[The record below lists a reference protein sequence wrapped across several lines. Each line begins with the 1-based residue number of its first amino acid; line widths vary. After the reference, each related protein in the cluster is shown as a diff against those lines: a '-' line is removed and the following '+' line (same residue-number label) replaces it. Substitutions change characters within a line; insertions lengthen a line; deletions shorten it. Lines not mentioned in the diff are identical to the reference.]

1 MLKSLWN
8 GVNGVKTQNLGV
20 DITANNISNVN
31 TIGFKRTSSEFAD
44 IFYQRVVSRSANPAE
59 IGSGSL
65 LSASKVVYEQG
76 SFTDGEGEFD
86 VGLMGKGF
94 FGVRGFSQTY
104 YTRNG
109 EFTRDGNNYLV
120 DASGNFVLGTVNPNL
135 VPTQFSDRVAQAM
148 GRLNGTNDLVTS
160 GFTVNNPNQ
169 DFTIA
174 PSTMQTK
181 LFVPSKNMY
190 YFPEVTT
197 QATFKGTI
205 SAVLNTATQRIGLNL
220 TQVDNTTNIATFK
233 PTNVKVTFGGTM
245 QAGQGRQQPAPEK
258 GDEVEITLTDG
269 KTPEKTQTYKATLDD
284 NLNFKGEI
292 TLPEDFDST
301 KVTVKS
307 AKVKKT
313 GQTDITIDTNQ
324 LPTITKTATTGTL
337 SGNLAGATQTGTKG
351 DDGKPLAAQIQNGD
365 KVIITLKDKNGK
377 TLTTDAITIN
387 NDNKTFSLENLNA
400 TDGFDMASA
409 SIATITQVGERSTY
423 EDKAFGVRVYNL
435 DGSVSS
441 LKYNLHFTERGKGKD
456 KDGKDKDT
464 DYIYEVVA
472 GVYDDNGALIGT
484 ESRGRIVFDEFGSLK
499 ENTLTSVPNPQ
510 GGTININFGTPT
522 NSPSTDRTGAGWDG
536 VYILPKSTSDA
547 ITSSGNGVAEGF
559 FNRYQIEQDG
569 SIIAQFTNGKTVTV
583 GKLALYTFIN
593 EQGLAVVGGN
603 NFMATSNSG
612 AASFLYDNEGKLVRP
627 ALFVGQKLEMSNTDL
642 STELTNLIVMQRGFE
657 ASSKS
662 ITTSDSMLQTAI
674 GLKK

>member
-86 VGLMGKGF
+86 VALMGKGF

-160 GFTVNNPNQ
+160 GYTVNNPNQ

-197 QATFKGTI
+197 QATFKGAI
-205 SAVLNTATQRIGLNL
+205 SAVLNTATQKIGLN
-220 TQVDNTTNIATFK
+220 TEKTDKTSVATFK

-245 QAGQGRQQPAPEK
+245 QAGQGGQPAPPAK
-258 GDEVEITLTDG
+258 GDKVEVVLNDGTTD
-269 KTPEKTQTYKATLDD
+269 KTYQIKLDE
-284 NLNFKGEI
+284 NLNFTGEI
-292 TLPEDFDST
+292 TLPNVNDFDST
-301 KVTVKS
+301 NVKVKS
-307 AKVKKT
+307 AKIKK
-313 GQTDITIDTNQ
+313 
-324 LPTITKTATTGTL
+324 
-337 SGNLAGATQTGTKG
+337 
-351 DDGKPLAAQIQNGD
+351 QN
-365 KVIITLKDKNGK
+365 KDK
-377 TLTTDAITIN
+377 
-387 NDNKTFSLENLNA
+387 
-400 TDGFDMASA
+400 
-409 SIATITQVGERSTY
+409 
-423 EDKAFGVRVYNL
+423 
-435 DGSVSS
+435 
-441 LKYNLHFTERGKGKD
+441 
-456 KDGKDKDT
+456 
-464 DYIYEVVA
+464 
-472 GVYDDNGALIGT
+472 LI
-484 ESRGRIVFDEFGSLK
+484 
-499 ENTLTSVPNPQ
+499 
-510 GGTININFGTPT
+510 
-522 NSPSTDRTGAGWDG
+522 
-536 VYILPKSTSDA
+536 
-547 ITSSGNGVAEGF
+547 
-559 FNRYQIEQDG
+559 
-569 SIIAQFTNGKTVTV
+569 
-583 GKLALYTFIN
+583 
-593 EQGLAVVGGN
+593 
-603 NFMATSNSG
+603 
-612 AASFLYDNEGKLVRP
+612 
-627 ALFVGQKLEMSNTDL
+627 
-642 STELTNLIVMQRGFE
+642 
-657 ASSKS
+657 
-662 ITTSDSMLQTAI
+662 
-674 GLKK
+674 

>member
-205 SAVLNTATQRIGLNL
+205 SAVLNTATQKTGLNL
-220 TQVDNTTNIATFK
+220 TQADNTTNIATFK
-233 PTNVKVTFGGTM
+233 PTSVKVSFGGTM
-245 QAGQGRQQPAPEK
+245 QAGGQGQPTK
-258 GDEVEITLTDG
+258 GDKVEVVLNDGTTD
-269 KTPEKTQTYKATLDD
+269 KTYQIELDE
-284 NLNFKGEI
+284 NLNFTGNI
-292 TLPEDFDST
+292 TLPDDFDST
-301 KVTVKS
+301 NVKVKS
-307 AKVKKT
+307 AKLKPANGGAVTEIK
-313 GQTDITIDTNQ
+313 DN
-324 LPTITKTATTGTL
+324 LPTLTKTATTGTL
-337 SGNLAGATQTGTKG
+337 NGDLAGATQTDTKG

-365 KVIITLKDKNGK
+365 RVVITLRDKNGK
-377 TLTTDAITIN
+377 TLITNELTID
-387 NDNKTFSLENLNA
+387 NDKKFSLTNLNA

-409 SIATITQVGERSTY
+409 SVTSITQVGERSTY

-441 LKYNLHFTERGKGKD
+441 LKYNLHLTNTNRTEKD
-456 KDGKDKDT
+456 DF
-464 DYIYEVVA
+464 IYEVVA
-472 GVYDDNGALIGT
+472 GVYDDNGALIGS
-484 ESRGRIVFDEFGSLK
+484 ESRGQIIFDKFGSLK
-499 ENTLTSVPNPQ
+499 QNTLTSVPNPQ
-510 GGTININFGTPT
+510 GGVININFGTPT

-536 VYILPKSTSDA
+536 VYILPDSKSDA
-547 ITSSGNGVAEGF
+547 ITASGNGVAEGF

-569 SIIAQFTNGKTVTV
+569 SIVVQFTNGKTVTV

>member
-76 SFTDGEGEFD
+76 SFTDGEGDFD
-86 VGLMGKGF
+86 VALMGKGF
-94 FGVRGFSQTY
+94 FGVRGFGQTY

-205 SAVLNTATQRIGLNL
+205 SAVLNTATQKIGLN
-220 TQVDNTTNIATFK
+220 TEKTDNTSVATFK
-233 PTNVKVTFGGTM
+233 PTNVKVSFGGTM
-245 QAGQGRQQPAPEK
+245 QANQGGQPAPAAN
-258 GDEVEITLTDG
+258 DTVEITLTDG
-269 KTPEKTQTYKATLDD
+269 NTDKIYKATLDA
-284 NLNFKGEI
+284 NLNFTGEI
-292 TLPEDFDST
+292 TLPNDFDST
-301 KVTVKS
+301 KVSVKS
-307 AKVKKT
+307 AKIKKT
-313 GQTDITIDTNQ
+313 GQADIEIPANQ
-324 LPTITKTATTGTL
+324 LPTLSKTATTGTL
-337 SGNLAGATQTGTKG
+337 SGDLAGATQSNTKG

-365 KVIITLKDKNGK
+365 RVVITLKDKNGK
-377 TLTTDAITIN
+377 TLTTDELTIN
-387 NDNKTFSLENLNA
+387 DKKEFSLTNLNA

-409 SIATITQVGERSTY
+409 SVATITQVGERSTY

-441 LKYNLHFTERGKGKD
+441 LKYNLHLTNTNRTSTD
-456 KDGKDKDT
+456 

-472 GVYDDNGALIGT
+472 GVYDDNGALIGS
-484 ESRGRIVFDEFGSLK
+484 ESRGQITFNQHGALIS
-499 ENTLTSVPNPQ
+499 NTLTSVPNPQ
-510 GGTININFGTPT
+510 GGVININFGTPT
-522 NSPSTDRTGAGWDG
+522 NSPSTNRTGAGWDG
-536 VYILPKSTSDA
+536 VYILPGSTSDA
-547 ITSSGNGVAEGF
+547 ITASGNGVAEGF

-569 SIIAQFTNGKTVTV
+569 SIVVQFTNGKTVTV

-603 NFMATSNSG
+603 NFMETSNSG

>member
-76 SFTDGEGEFD
+76 SFTDGGGEFD
-86 VGLMGKGF
+86 VALMGKGF

-160 GFTVNNPNQ
+160 GYTVNNPNQ

-205 SAVLNTATQRIGLNL
+205 SAVLNTTTQKTGLNL
-220 TQVDNTTNIATFK
+220 TQADGTTNIATFK
-233 PTNVKVTFGGTM
+233 PTNVKVSFGGTM
-245 QAGQGRQQPAPEK
+245 PAKQGAAAN
-258 GDEVEITLTDG
+258 DEVEIVLTDG
-269 KTPEKTQTYKATLDD
+269 KDPENTQTYKATLDK
-284 NLNFKGEI
+284 NLNFTGEI
-292 TLPEDFDST
+292 TLPDTFDST
-301 KVTVKS
+301 NVKVKS
-307 AKVKKT
+307 AKLKPANGGTEIEIK
-313 GQTDITIDTNQ
+313 DN
-324 LPTITKTATTGTL
+324 LPTLSKTATTGTL
-337 SGNLAGATQTGTKG
+337 SGSLAGATQTDTKG

-365 KVIITLKDKNGK
+365 RVVITLKDKNGK
-377 TLTTDAITIN
+377 TLTTDAITIDN
-387 NDNKTFSLENLNA
+387 ANKTFSLTNLSA

-409 SIATITQVGERSTY
+409 SVATITQVGERSTY

-441 LKYNLHFTERGKGKD
+441 LKYNLHLTNTDRTEKD
-456 KDGKDKDT
+456 DF
-464 DYIYEVVA
+464 IYEVVA
-472 GVYDDNGALIGT
+472 GVYDDNGALIGS
-484 ESRGRIVFDEFGSLK
+484 ESRGQIVFDKFGSLK

-510 GGTININFGTPT
+510 GGVININFGTPT
-522 NSPSTDRTGAGWDG
+522 NNPSTDRTGAGWDG
-536 VYILPKSTSDA
+536 VYILPESKSDA
-547 ITSSGNGVAEGF
+547 ITASGNGVAEGF

>member
-76 SFTDGEGEFD
+76 SFTDGGGEFD
-86 VGLMGKGF
+86 VALMGKGF

-160 GFTVNNPNQ
+160 GYTVNNPNQ

-205 SAVLNTATQRIGLNL
+205 SAVLNTTTQKIGLNL
-220 TQVDNTTNIATFK
+220 TQADGTTSIATFK

-245 QAGQGRQQPAPEK
+245 QAGQGGQPAPAK
-258 GDEVEITLTDG
+258 GDKVEVVLNDGTTD
-269 KTPEKTQTYKATLDD
+269 KTYQIELDD

-292 TLPEDFDST
+292 TLPNDFDST

-307 AKVKKT
+307 AKVKKA
-313 GQTDITIDTNQ
+313 GGAEIEIKDN
-324 LPTITKTATTGTL
+324 LPTLTKTATTGTL
-337 SGNLAGATQTGTKG
+337 NGDLAGATQTGTKG

-365 KVIITLKDKNGK
+365 KVVITLKDKNGK
-377 TLTTDAITIN
+377 TLTTNEITID
-387 NDNKTFSLENLNA
+387 NDKKTFSLANLNA

-409 SIATITQVGERSTY
+409 SVVSITQVGERSTY

-441 LKYNLHFTERGKGKD
+441 LKYNLHLTNTNRTEKD
-456 KDGKDKDT
+456 DF
-464 DYIYEVVA
+464 IYEVVA
-472 GVYDDNGALIGT
+472 GVYDDNGALIGS
-484 ESRGRIVFDEFGSLK
+484 ESRGRIVFDKFGSLK

-510 GGTININFGTPT
+510 GGVININFGTPT

-536 VYILPKSTSDA
+536 VYILPGSTSDA

-569 SIIAQFTNGKTVTV
+569 SIVVQFTNGKTVTV

>member
-205 SAVLNTATQRIGLNL
+205 SAVLNTATQRTSLSTKNG
-220 TQVDNTTNIATFK
+220 DNEDIATFK
-233 PTNVKVTFGGTM
+233 PTNVQVTFGGTM
-245 QAGQGRQQPAPEK
+245 QAGQQGGQPAPAAN
-258 GDEVEITLTDG
+258 DTVEITLTDG
-269 KTPEKTQTYKATLDD
+269 KDPENTQTYKATLDG

-292 TLPEDFDST
+292 TLPDTFDST
-301 KVTVKS
+301 NVTVKS
-307 AKVKKT
+307 AKLKKAN
-313 GQTDITIDTNQ
+313 GGAEIEIKDN
-324 LPTITKTATTGTL
+324 LPTITKTAITGTL
-337 SGNLAGATQTGTKG
+337 NGNLAGATQTGTKG

-365 KVIITLKDKNGK
+365 RVVITLKDKKGN
-377 TLTTDAITIN
+377 TLTTNEITID
-387 NDNKTFSLENLNA
+387 NDKKFSLTNLNA

-409 SIATITQVGERSTY
+409 SVESITQVGERSTY

-441 LKYNLHFTERGKGKD
+441 LKYNLHFTERGKD
-456 KDGKDKDT
+456 KDGKDT

-472 GVYDDNGALIGT
+472 GVYDDNGALIGS
-484 ESRGRIVFDEFGSLK
+484 ESRGRIVFDKFGSLK

-510 GGTININFGTPT
+510 GGVININFGTPT

-536 VYILPKSTSDA
+536 VYILPESKSDA

>member
-76 SFTDGEGEFD
+76 SFTDGGGEFD
-86 VGLMGKGF
+86 VALMGKGF

-148 GRLNGTNDLVTS
+148 GRLNGTNNLVTS
-160 GFTVNNPNQ
+160 GYTVNNPNQ

-205 SAVLNTATQRIGLNL
+205 SAVLNTATQKTGLNL
-220 TQVDNTTNIATFK
+220 TQADGTTSIATFK
-233 PTNVKVTFGGTM
+233 PTGVKVTFGGTM
-245 QAGQGRQQPAPEK
+245 QAGGQGQQPAAN
-258 GDEVEITLTDG
+258 DTVEITLTDG
-269 KTPEKTQTYKATLDD
+269 KTPPTEQTYKATLDD

-292 TLPEDFDST
+292 TLPNDFDST
-301 KVTVKS
+301 KVKVKS
-307 AKVKKT
+307 AKIKKT
-313 GQTDITIDTNQ
+313 GQTDIEIKNDEF
-324 LPTITKTATTGTL
+324 PTLTKTATTGTL
-337 SGNLAGATQTGTKG
+337 SGDLAGATQTDTKG

-365 KVIITLKDKNGK
+365 RVVITLKDKNNK
-377 TLTTDAITIN
+377 ILTTNELAIN
-387 NDNKTFSLENLNA
+387 ADKTFSLTNLSA

-409 SIATITQVGERSTY
+409 SVASITQVGERSTY

-441 LKYNLHFTERGKGKD
+441 LKYNLHLTN
-456 KDGKDKDT
+456 T
-464 DYIYEVVA
+464 DRTSADDFIYEVVA
-472 GVYDDNGALIGT
+472 GVYDDNGALIGS
-484 ESRGRIVFDEFGSLK
+484 ESRGQITFDKFGSLK

-536 VYILPKSTSDA
+536 VYILPDSKSDA

-569 SIIAQFTNGKTVTV
+569 SIIVQFTNGKTVTV

>member
-148 GRLNGTNDLVTS
+148 GRLNGTNNLVTS

-205 SAVLNTATQRIGLNL
+205 SAVLNTATQKTGLNL
-220 TQVDNTTNIATFK
+220 TQADGITSIATFK
-233 PTNVKVTFGGTM
+233 PN
-245 QAGQGRQQPAPEK
+245 
-258 GDEVEITLTDG
+258 
-269 KTPEKTQTYKATLDD
+269 
-284 NLNFKGEI
+284 
-292 TLPEDFDST
+292 
-301 KVTVKS
+301 
-307 AKVKKT
+307 
-313 GQTDITIDTNQ
+313 
-324 LPTITKTATTGTL
+324 
-337 SGNLAGATQTGTKG
+337 
-351 DDGKPLAAQIQNGD
+351 
-365 KVIITLKDKNGK
+365 
-377 TLTTDAITIN
+377 
-387 NDNKTFSLENLNA
+387 
-400 TDGFDMASA
+400 
-409 SIATITQVGERSTY
+409 

-441 LKYNLHFTERGKGKD
+441 LKYNLHLTN
-456 KDGKDKDT
+456 T
-464 DYIYEVVA
+464 DRTSTDNFIYEVVA
-472 GVYDDNGALIGT
+472 GVYDDNGALIGS
-484 ESRGRIVFDEFGSLK
+484 ESRGQIVFDKFGSLK

-510 GGTININFGTPT
+510 GGVININFGTPT
-522 NSPSTDRTGAGWDG
+522 NNPSTDRTGAGWDG
-536 VYILPKSTSDA
+536 VYILPGSKSDA
-547 ITSSGNGVAEGF
+547 ITASGNGVAEGF

>member
-76 SFTDGEGEFD
+76 SFTDGEGDFD
-86 VGLMGKGF
+86 VALMGKGF

-148 GRLNGTNDLVTS
+148 GRLNGTNNLVTS

-205 SAVLNTATQRIGLNL
+205 SAVLNTATQKIGLNL
-220 TQVDNTTNIATFK
+220 TQTDGTTNIATFK

-245 QAGQGRQQPAPEK
+245 QAGQGQQPAPEK
-258 GDEVEITLTDG
+258 GDKVEVVLNDGTTDKIYQIELG
-269 KTPEKTQTYKATLDD
+269 ES
-284 NLNFKGEI
+284 LNFKGEI
-292 TLPEDFDST
+292 TLPNDFDST
-301 KVTVKS
+301 KVEVKS

-313 GQTDITIDTNQ
+313 DGTETEIKDN
-324 LPTITKTATTGTL
+324 LPTISKTATTGTL
-337 SGNLAGATQTGTKG
+337 SGNLTGATQTDAKG

-365 KVIITLKDKNGK
+365 RVVITLKDKNDK
-377 TLTTDAITIN
+377 ILTTDAITIDN
-387 NDNKTFSLENLNA
+387 ANKTFSPTNLTA
-400 TDGFDMASA
+400 TGDFDMASA
-409 SIATITQVGERSTY
+409 SVASITQVGERSTY

-441 LKYNLHFTERGKGKD
+441 LKYNLHLTN
-456 KDGKDKDT
+456 T
-464 DYIYEVVA
+464 DRTSTDNFIYKVVA
-472 GVYDDNGALIGT
+472 GVYDDNGALIGE
-484 ESRGRIVFDEFGSLK
+484 ESHGQITFNQHGALIS
-499 ENTLTSVPNPQ
+499 NTLTSVPNPQ
-510 GGTININFGTPT
+510 GGVININFGTPT

-536 VYILPKSTSDA
+536 VYILPDSKSDA
-547 ITSSGNGVAEGF
+547 ITASGNGVAEGF

-569 SIIAQFTNGKTVTV
+569 SIIVQFTNGKTVTV

>member
-76 SFTDGEGEFD
+76 SFTDGGGEFD
-86 VGLMGKGF
+86 VALMGKGF

-197 QATFKGTI
+197 QATFKGTM
-205 SAVLNTATQRIGLNL
+205 SAVLNTSTQKIGLN
-220 TQVDNTTNIATFK
+220 TEKTDKTSVATFK

-245 QAGQGRQQPAPEK
+245 QAGQGGTQ
-258 GDEVEITLTDG
+258 GDTVEVVLNDGTTD
-269 KTPEKTQTYKATLDD
+269 KTYQIKLDE
-284 NLNFKGEI
+284 NLNFTGNI
-292 TLPEDFDST
+292 TLPNDFDST
-301 KVTVKS
+301 NVKVTS
-307 AKVKKT
+307 AKVKKGQ
-313 GQTDITIDTNQ
+313 GQTDIEIPENQ
-324 LPTITKTATTGTL
+324 LPTLTKTATTGTL
-337 SGNLAGATQTGTKG
+337 SGNLAGATQTDTKG

-365 KVIITLKDKNGK
+365 RVIITLKDKNGK
-377 TLTTDAITIN
+377 TLTTNELTID
-387 NDNKTFSLENLNA
+387 NDKKFSLTNLNA

-409 SIATITQVGERSTY
+409 SVATITQVGERSTY

-510 GGTININFGTPT
+510 GGVININFGTPT

>member
-205 SAVLNTATQRIGLNL
+205 SAVLNTTTQKIELN
-220 TQVDNTTNIATFK
+220 TEKTDKTSVATFK

-245 QAGQGRQQPAPEK
+245 PAGGQGGQQPAK
-258 GDEVEITLTDG
+258 GDTVEVVLTDG
-269 KTPEKTQTYKATLDD
+269 KTEQTYQIELGES
-284 NLNFKGEI
+284 LNFKGEI
-292 TLPEDFDST
+292 TLPNDFDST
-301 KVTVKS
+301 NVKVTS
-307 AKVKKT
+307 AKLKKADGT
-313 GQTDITIDTNQ
+313 ETEIKDN

-337 SGNLAGATQTGTKG
+337 SGSLAGATQTDTQG
-351 DDGKPLAAQIQNGD
+351 DGGKPLAAQIQNGD
-365 KVIITLKDKNGK
+365 RVVITLRDKNGK
-377 TLTTDAITIN
+377 TLTTDEITIK
-387 NDNKTFSLENLNA
+387 NDDKTFSLTNLNA

-409 SIATITQVGERSTY
+409 SVATITQVGERSTY

-441 LKYNLHFTERGKGKD
+441 LKYNLHLTNTNRTSTD
-456 KDGKDKDT
+456 

-472 GVYDDNGALIGT
+472 GVYDDDGALIGS
-484 ESRGRIVFDEFGSLK
+484 ESHGQITFNQHGALIS
-499 ENTLTSVPNPQ
+499 NTLTSVPNPQ

-522 NSPSTDRTGAGWDG
+522 NGNQPSTDRTGAGWDG
-536 VYILPKSTSDA
+536 VYILPDSTSDA

-569 SIIAQFTNGKTVTV
+569 SIVVQFTNGKTVTV

-612 AASFLYDNEGKLVRP
+612 EASFLYDNEGKLVRP

>member
-76 SFTDGEGEFD
+76 SFTDGAGEFD

-205 SAVLNTATQRIGLNL
+205 SAVLNTTTQKTGLNL
-220 TQVDNTTNIATFK
+220 TQADGTTNIATFK
-233 PTNVKVTFGGTM
+233 PTNVKVSFGGTM
-245 QAGQGRQQPAPEK
+245 PANQDAAAAN
-258 GDEVEITLTDG
+258 DEVEIVLTDG
-269 KTPEKTQTYKATLDD
+269 KDPENTQTYKATLDK
-284 NLNFKGEI
+284 NLNFTGEI
-292 TLPEDFDST
+292 TLPDTFDST
-301 KVTVKS
+301 NVKVKS
-307 AKVKKT
+307 AKIKKGQ
-313 GQTDITIDTNQ
+313 GQTDIEIKNDEF
-324 LPTITKTATTGTL
+324 PTLTKTATTGTL
-337 SGNLAGATQTGTKG
+337 SGSLVGATQTDTKG
-351 DDGKPLAAQIQNGD
+351 DDDKPLAAQIQNGD
-365 KVIITLKDKNGK
+365 RVVITLKDKNGK
-377 TLTTDAITIN
+377 TLTTNELTIN
-387 NDNKTFSLENLNA
+387 DDKTFPLTNLNA
-400 TDGFDMASA
+400 TDGFDMTSA
-409 SIATITQVGERSTY
+409 SVVSITQVGERSTY

-441 LKYNLHFTERGKGKD
+441 LKYNLHLTNTNRTEKD
-456 KDGKDKDT
+456 DF
-464 DYIYEVVA
+464 IYEVVA
-472 GVYDDNGALIGT
+472 GVYDDNGALIGS
-484 ESRGRIVFDEFGSLK
+484 ESRGRIVFDKFGSLK

-510 GGTININFGTPT
+510 GGVININFGTPT
-522 NSPSTDRTGAGWDG
+522 NNPSTDRTGAGWDG

-569 SIIAQFTNGKTVTV
+569 SIIVQFTNGKTVTV

>member
-76 SFTDGEGEFD
+76 SFTDGGGEFD
-86 VGLMGKGF
+86 VALMGKGF

-205 SAVLNTATQRIGLNL
+205 SAVLNTSTQKIGLN
-220 TQVDNTTNIATFK
+220 TEKTDKTSVATFK
-233 PTNVKVTFGGTM
+233 PTNVKVTFGGT
-245 QAGQGRQQPAPEK
+245 QAGQGTQ
-258 GDEVEITLTDG
+258 GDTVEVVLNDGTTD
-269 KTPEKTQTYKATLDD
+269 KTYQIKLGE
-284 NLNFKGEI
+284 NLNFTGDI
-292 TLPEDFDST
+292 TLPDDFDST
-301 KVTVKS
+301 NVKVKS
-307 AKVKKT
+307 AKLKPANGGTEIEIK
-313 GQTDITIDTNQ
+313 DN
-324 LPTITKTATTGTL
+324 LPTLSKTATTGTL
-337 SGNLAGATQTGTKG
+337 SGSLAGATQTDTKG

-365 KVIITLKDKNGK
+365 RVVITLKDKNGK
-377 TLTTDAITIN
+377 TLTTDAITIDN
-387 NDNKTFSLENLNA
+387 ANKTFSLTNLSA

-409 SIATITQVGERSTY
+409 SVATITQVGERSTY

-441 LKYNLHFTERGKGKD
+441 LKYNLHLTN
-456 KDGKDKDT
+456 T
-464 DYIYEVVA
+464 DRTSTDNFIYEVVA
-472 GVYDDNGALIGT
+472 GVYDDNGALIGS
-484 ESRGRIVFDEFGSLK
+484 ESRGQIVFDKFGSLK

-510 GGTININFGTPT
+510 GGVININFGTPT
-522 NSPSTDRTGAGWDG
+522 NNPSTDRTGAGWDG
-536 VYILPKSTSDA
+536 VYILPESKSDA
-547 ITSSGNGVAEGF
+547 ITASGNGVAEGF

>member
-205 SAVLNTATQRIGLNL
+205 SAVLNTATQKTGLNL
-220 TQVDNTTNIATFK
+220 TQADNTTNIATFK
-233 PTNVKVTFGGTM
+233 PTSVKVSFGGTM
-245 QAGQGRQQPAPEK
+245 QAGGQGQPTK
-258 GDEVEITLTDG
+258 GDKVEVVLNDGTTD
-269 KTPEKTQTYKATLDD
+269 KTYQIELDE
-284 NLNFKGEI
+284 NLNFKGDI
-292 TLPEDFDST
+292 TLPDDFDST

-313 GQTDITIDTNQ
+313 GQGQTDIEIPANQ
-324 LPTITKTATTGTL
+324 LPTLTKTATTGTL
-337 SGNLAGATQTGTKG
+337 NGNLAGATQKDTIGEDK
-351 DDGKPLAAQIQNGD
+351 KPLAAQIQNGD
-365 KVIITLKDKNGK
+365 RVVITLKDKNNK
-377 TLTTDAITIN
+377 TLTTDEITIK
-387 NDNKTFSLENLNA
+387 NDDKTFSLPNLNA

-409 SIATITQVGERSTY
+409 SVANITQVGERSTY

-441 LKYNLHFTERGKGKD
+441 LKYNLHLTNTNRTS
-456 KDGKDKDT
+456 T
-464 DYIYEVVA
+464 DDFIYEVVA
-472 GVYDDNGALIGT
+472 GVYDDNGALIGS
-484 ESRGRIVFDEFGSLK
+484 ESRGQITFNQHGALIS
-499 ENTLTSVPNPQ
+499 NTLTSVPNPQ
-510 GGTININFGTPT
+510 GGVININFGTPT

-536 VYILPKSTSDA
+536 VYILPESKSDA
-547 ITSSGNGVAEGF
+547 ITASGNGVAEGF

-569 SIIAQFTNGKTVTV
+569 SIIVQFTNGKTVTV

-603 NFMATSNSG
+603 NFMETSNSG

>member
-76 SFTDGEGEFD
+76 SFTDGGGEFD
-86 VGLMGKGF
+86 VALMGKGF

-148 GRLNGTNDLVTS
+148 GRLNGTNNLVTS

-205 SAVLNTATQRIGLNL
+205 SAVLNTATQKTGLNL
-220 TQVDNTTNIATFK
+220 TQADGTTSIATFK
-233 PTNVKVTFGGTM
+233 PTGVKVSFGGTM
-245 QAGQGRQQPAPEK
+245 QAGQGGAQ
-258 GDEVEITLTDG
+258 GDTVEVVLNDG
-269 KTPEKTQTYKATLDD
+269 KTDQTYQIKLGE
-284 NLNFKGEI
+284 NLNFTGEI
-292 TLPEDFDST
+292 TLPNDFDST
-301 KVTVKS
+301 KVSVKS
-307 AKVKKT
+307 AKLKKADGT
-313 GQTDITIDTNQ
+313 ETDITNDN
-324 LPTITKTATTGTL
+324 LPTLSKTATTGTL
-337 SGNLAGATQTGTKG
+337 SGSLAGATQTDTKG

-365 KVIITLKDKNGK
+365 RVVITLKDKNGK
-377 TLTTDAITIN
+377 TLTTNELTID
-387 NDNKTFSLENLNA
+387 NDKKFSLTNLTA

-409 SIATITQVGERSTY
+409 SVATITQVGERSTY

-441 LKYNLHFTERGKGKD
+441 LKYNLHLTNTNRTEKD
-456 KDGKDKDT
+456 DF
-464 DYIYEVVA
+464 IYEVVA
-472 GVYDDNGALIGT
+472 GVYDDNGALIGS
-484 ESRGRIVFDEFGSLK
+484 ESRGRIVFDKFGSLK
-499 ENTLTSVPNPQ
+499 QNTLTSVPNPQ
-510 GGTININFGTPT
+510 GGVININFGTPT

-536 VYILPKSTSDA
+536 VYILPNSTSDA

-569 SIIAQFTNGKTVTV
+569 SIIVQFTNGKTVTV

>member
-76 SFTDGEGEFD
+76 SFTDGAGEFD
-86 VGLMGKGF
+86 VALMGKGF

-205 SAVLNTATQRIGLNL
+205 SAVLNTATQKTGLKL
-220 TQVDNTTNIATFK
+220 TQADGTTSIATFK
-233 PTNVKVTFGGTM
+233 PTNVKVSFGGTM
-245 QAGQGRQQPAPEK
+245 QAGQGGQPAPAAN
-258 GDEVEITLTDG
+258 DTVEITLTDG
-269 KTPEKTQTYKATLDD
+269 KTPPTETYTAKLDE
-284 NLNFKGEI
+284 NLNFTGEI
-292 TLPEDFDST
+292 TLPDDFDST
-301 KVTVKS
+301 NVKVKS
-307 AKVKKT
+307 AKLKKADGT
-313 GQTDITIDTNQ
+313 ETDITNDN
-324 LPTITKTATTGTL
+324 LPTLSKTATTGTL
-337 SGNLAGATQTGTKG
+337 SGNLAGATQTDTKG

-365 KVIITLKDKNGK
+365 RIVITLKDKNGK
-377 TLTTDAITIN
+377 TLTTNEITI
-387 NDNKTFSLENLNA
+387 DSANKTFPLTNLNA

-409 SIATITQVGERSTY
+409 SVVSITQVGERSTY

-441 LKYNLHFTERGKGKD
+441 LKYNLHLTERGKGKD
-456 KDGKDKDT
+456 ENGKDKDT

-472 GVYDDNGALIGT
+472 GVYDDNGALIGS
-484 ESRGRIVFDEFGSLK
+484 ESHGRIVFDEFGSLK

-510 GGTININFGTPT
+510 GGVININFGTPT

-536 VYILPKSTSDA
+536 VYILPDSKSDA

-569 SIIAQFTNGKTVTV
+569 SIIVQFTNGKTVTV

>member
-76 SFTDGEGEFD
+76 SFTDGGGEFD
-86 VGLMGKGF
+86 VALMGKGF

-205 SAVLNTATQRIGLNL
+205 SAVLNTATQKTGLNL
-220 TQVDNTTNIATFK
+220 TQADGTTSIATFK
-233 PTNVKVTFGGTM
+233 PTNVKVSFGGTM
-245 QAGQGRQQPAPEK
+245 QANQGGQGQQPAK
-258 GDEVEITLTDG
+258 GDTVEVVLNDG
-269 KTPEKTQTYKATLDD
+269 KTDQTYQITLDD
-284 NLNFKGEI
+284 NLNFKGDI
-292 TLPEDFDST
+292 TLPDDFDST

-307 AKVKKT
+307 AKVKK
-313 GQTDITIDTNQ
+313 GQGQADIEIPANQ
-324 LPTITKTATTGTL
+324 LPTLTKTATTGTL
-337 SGNLAGATQTGTKG
+337 SGNLAGATQTDTKG

-365 KVIITLKDKNGK
+365 RVVITLKDKNGK
-377 TLTTDAITIN
+377 TLTTNELAI
-387 NDNKTFSLENLNA
+387 DDEKKFSLTNLNA

-409 SIATITQVGERSTY
+409 SVATITQVGERSTY

-441 LKYNLHFTERGKGKD
+441 LKYNLHLTNTNRTS
-456 KDGKDKDT
+456 T
-464 DYIYEVVA
+464 DDFIYEVVA
-472 GVYDDNGALIGT
+472 GVYDDDGALIGS
-484 ESRGRIVFDEFGSLK
+484 ESRGQITFNQHGALIS
-499 ENTLTSVPNPQ
+499 NTLTSVPNPQ

-522 NSPSTDRTGAGWDG
+522 NQPSTNRTGAGWDG
-536 VYILPKSTSDA
+536 VYILPDSKSDA
-547 ITSSGNGVAEGF
+547 ITASGNGVAEGF

-569 SIIAQFTNGKTVTV
+569 SIIVQFTNGKTVTV

-603 NFMATSNSG
+603 NFMETSNSG

>member
-86 VGLMGKGF
+86 VALMGKGF

-205 SAVLNTATQRIGLNL
+205 SAVLNTATQKIGLN
-220 TQVDNTTNIATFK
+220 TEKTDKTSVATFK
-233 PTNVKVTFGGTM
+233 PTNVKVSFGGTM
-245 QAGQGRQQPAPEK
+245 QAGQGTK
-258 GDEVEITLTDG
+258 GDKVEVVLNDG
-269 KTPEKTQTYKATLDD
+269 KTDKNYEIELDE

-292 TLPEDFDST
+292 TLPDDFDST
-301 KVTVKS
+301 NVKVTS
-307 AKVKKT
+307 AKLKKADGT
-313 GQTDITIDTNQ
+313 EIEIKDN

-337 SGNLAGATQTGTKG
+337 NGDLAGATQTDTKG

-365 KVIITLKDKNGK
+365 RVVITLRDKNGK
-377 TLTTDAITIN
+377 TLITNELTID
-387 NDNKTFSLENLNA
+387 NDKKFSLTNLNA

-409 SIATITQVGERSTY
+409 SVTSITQVGERSTY

-441 LKYNLHFTERGKGKD
+441 LKYNLHLTNTNRTEKD
-456 KDGKDKDT
+456 DF
-464 DYIYEVVA
+464 IYEVVA
-472 GVYDDNGALIGT
+472 GVYDDNGALIGS
-484 ESRGRIVFDEFGSLK
+484 ESRGQIIFDKFGSLK
-499 ENTLTSVPNPQ
+499 QNTLTSVPNPQ

-536 VYILPKSTSDA
+536 VYILPESKSDA
-547 ITSSGNGVAEGF
+547 ITASGNGVAEGF

-569 SIIAQFTNGKTVTV
+569 SIVVQFTNGKTATV

>member
-86 VGLMGKGF
+86 VALMGKGF

-205 SAVLNTATQRIGLNL
+205 SAVLNTATQKIGLN
-220 TQVDNTTNIATFK
+220 TEKTDKTSVATFK
-233 PTNVKVTFGGTM
+233 PTNVRVSFGGTM
-245 QAGQGRQQPAPEK
+245 QANQGGQGQQPAK
-258 GDEVEITLTDG
+258 GDTVEVVLNDG
-269 KTPEKTQTYKATLDD
+269 KTDQTYQITLDD
-284 NLNFKGEI
+284 NLNFKGDI
-292 TLPEDFDST
+292 TLPDDFDST

-307 AKVKKT
+307 AKVKK
-313 GQTDITIDTNQ
+313 GQGQADIEIPANQ
-324 LPTITKTATTGTL
+324 LPTLTKTATTGTL
-337 SGNLAGATQTGTKG
+337 SGNLAGATQTDTKG

-365 KVIITLKDKNGK
+365 RVVITLKDKNGK
-377 TLTTDAITIN
+377 TLTTNELAI
-387 NDNKTFSLENLNA
+387 DDEKKFSLTNLNA

-409 SIATITQVGERSTY
+409 SVTSITQVGERSTY

-441 LKYNLHFTERGKGKD
+441 LKYNLHLTNTNRTSAD
-456 KDGKDKDT
+456 

-484 ESRGRIVFDEFGSLK
+484 ESRGQIVFDKFGSLK
-499 ENTLTSVPNPQ
+499 QNTLTSVPNPQ

-536 VYILPKSTSDA
+536 VYILPESKSDA
-547 ITSSGNGVAEGF
+547 ITASGNGVAEGF

-569 SIIAQFTNGKTVTV
+569 SIVVQFTNGKTATV

-603 NFMATSNSG
+603 NFMETSNSG

>member
-205 SAVLNTATQRIGLNL
+205 SAVLNTATQKTGLS
-220 TQVDNTTNIATFK
+220 TKDGDGKDIATFK

-245 QAGQGRQQPAPEK
+245 QAGGQGQQPTK
-258 GDEVEITLTDG
+258 GDKVEVVLTDG
-269 KTPEKTQTYKATLDD
+269 TTDKTYQIELGES
-284 NLNFKGEI
+284 LNFKGEI
-292 TLPEDFDST
+292 TLPENFDST
-301 KVTVKS
+301 NVKVKS

-313 GQTDITIDTNQ
+313 GQGQTDIEIKNDEF
-324 LPTITKTATTGTL
+324 PTLTKTATTGTL
-337 SGNLAGATQTGTKG
+337 SGNLAGATQTDTKG

-365 KVIITLKDKNGK
+365 RVVITLKDKNNK
-377 TLTTDAITIN
+377 TLTTNELTI
-387 NDNKTFSLENLNA
+387 DDKKEFSLANLNA
-400 TDGFDMASA
+400 TDSFDMASA
-409 SIATITQVGERSTY
+409 SVVSITQVGERSTY

-441 LKYNLHFTERGKGKD
+441 LKYNLHLTN
-456 KDGKDKDT
+456 T
-464 DYIYEVVA
+464 DRTSTDDFIYEVVA

-484 ESRGRIVFDEFGSLK
+484 ESRGQIVFDKFGSLK
-499 ENTLTSVPNPQ
+499 QNTLTSVPNPQ
-510 GGTININFGTPT
+510 GGVININFGTPT
-522 NSPSTDRTGAGWDG
+522 NSPSTNRTGAGWDG
-536 VYILPKSTSDA
+536 VYILPESKSDA
-547 ITSSGNGVAEGF
+547 ITASGNGVAEGF

-569 SIIAQFTNGKTVTV
+569 SIVVQFTNGKTVTV

-603 NFMATSNSG
+603 NFMETSNSG

>member
-31 TIGFKRTSSEFAD
+31 TSSEFAD

-76 SFTDGEGEFD
+76 SFTDGEGDFD
-86 VGLMGKGF
+86 VALMGKGF

-205 SAVLNTATQRIGLNL
+205 SAVLNTATQRTGLNL
-220 TQVDNTTNIATFK
+220 TQTDGTTNIATFK
-233 PTNVKVTFGGTM
+233 PTNVKVSFGGTM
-245 QAGQGRQQPAPEK
+245 QANQDGQGQQPTK
-258 GDEVEITLTDG
+258 GDNVEVVLTDG
-269 KTPEKTQTYKATLDD
+269 KTNKNYEIELGES
-284 NLNFKGEI
+284 LNFKGDI
-292 TLPEDFDST
+292 TLPENFDST
-301 KVTVKS
+301 NVTVKS
-307 AKVKKT
+307 AKIKKD
-313 GQTDITIDTNQ
+313 GQNDITIDENQ

-337 SGNLAGATQTGTKG
+337 NGNLAGATQTDTKG
-351 DDGKPLAAQIQNGD
+351 EDNKPLAAQIQNGD
-365 KVIITLKDKNGK
+365 RVVITLKDKNDK
-377 TLTTDAITIN
+377 TLTTNELTIN
-387 NDNKTFSLENLNA
+387 NDDKTFPLTNLNA
-400 TDGFDMASA
+400 TGDFDMASA
-409 SIATITQVGERSTY
+409 NVVSITQVGERSTY

-435 DGSVSS
+435 DGYVSS
-441 LKYNLHFTERGKGKD
+441 LKYNLHLTNTNRTS
-456 KDGKDKDT
+456 T
-464 DYIYEVVA
+464 DDFIYEVVA
-472 GVYDDNGALIGT
+472 GVYDDDGALIGT
-484 ESRGRIVFDEFGSLK
+484 ESRGQITFNQHGALIS
-499 ENTLTSVPNPQ
+499 NTLTSVPNPQ
-510 GGTININFGTPT
+510 GGVININFGTPT
-522 NSPSTDRTGAGWDG
+522 NGNQPSTDRTGAGWDG
-536 VYILPKSTSDA
+536 VYILPGSKSDA
-547 ITSSGNGVAEGF
+547 ITASGNGVAEGF

-569 SIIAQFTNGKTVTV
+569 SITVQFTNGKTVTV

-603 NFMATSNSG
+603 NFMETSNSG

>member
-76 SFTDGEGEFD
+76 SFTDGAGEFD

-148 GRLNGTNDLVTS
+148 GRLNGTNNLVTS

-205 SAVLNTATQRIGLNL
+205 SAVLNTATQKTGLNL
-220 TQVDNTTNIATFK
+220 TQADGTTSIATFK
-233 PTNVKVTFGGTM
+233 PTSVKVSFGGTM
-245 QAGQGRQQPAPEK
+245 QAGQGGQPAPAAN
-258 GDEVEITLTDG
+258 DTVEITLTDG
-269 KTPEKTQTYKATLDD
+269 KTPPTEQTYTAKLDE
-284 NLNFKGEI
+284 NLNFTGEI
-292 TLPEDFDST
+292 TLPDDFDST
-301 KVTVKS
+301 NVKVKS
-307 AKVKKT
+307 AKVKKADGT
-313 GQTDITIDTNQ
+313 ETEIKDN

-337 SGNLAGATQTGTKG
+337 SGSLAGATQTDIKG
-351 DDGKPLAAQIQNGD
+351 EDNKPLAAQIQNGD
-365 KVIITLKDKNGK
+365 RVVITLKDKKGN
-377 TLTTDAITIN
+377 TLTTNEITID
-387 NDNKTFSLENLNA
+387 NDKKFSLTNLNA

-409 SIATITQVGERSTY
+409 SVATITQVGERSTY

-441 LKYNLHFTERGKGKD
+441 LKYNLHFTERGKD
-456 KDGKDKDT
+456 EDGKDT

-472 GVYDDNGALIGT
+472 GVYDDNGALIGS
-484 ESRGRIVFDEFGSLK
+484 ESRGQIIFDKFGSLK
-499 ENTLTSVPNPQ
+499 QNTLTSVPNPQ
-510 GGTININFGTPT
+510 GGVININFGTPT

-536 VYILPKSTSDA
+536 VYILPDSKSDA
-547 ITSSGNGVAEGF
+547 ITASGNGVAEGF

-569 SIIAQFTNGKTVTV
+569 SIVVQFTNGKTVTV

-603 NFMATSNSG
+603 NFMETSNSG

>member
-205 SAVLNTATQRIGLNL
+205 SAVLNTATQKTGLNL
-220 TQVDNTTNIATFK
+220 TQADNTTNIATFK
-233 PTNVKVTFGGTM
+233 PTSVKVSFGGTM
-245 QAGQGRQQPAPEK
+245 QAGGQGQPTK
-258 GDEVEITLTDG
+258 GDKVEVVLNDGTTD
-269 KTPEKTQTYKATLDD
+269 KTYQIELDE
-284 NLNFKGEI
+284 NLNFKGDI
-292 TLPEDFDST
+292 TLPDDFDST
-301 KVTVKS
+301 KVKVKS
-307 AKVKKT
+307 AKLKPANGGAETEIK
-313 GQTDITIDTNQ
+313 DN

-337 SGNLAGATQTGTKG
+337 NGDLAGATQTDTKG

-365 KVIITLKDKNGK
+365 RVVITLRDKNGK
-377 TLTTDAITIN
+377 TLITNELTID
-387 NDNKTFSLENLNA
+387 NDKKFSLTNLNA

-409 SIATITQVGERSTY
+409 SVTSITQVGERSTY

-441 LKYNLHFTERGKGKD
+441 LKYNLHLTNTNRTEKD
-456 KDGKDKDT
+456 DF
-464 DYIYEVVA
+464 IYEVVA

-484 ESRGRIVFDEFGSLK
+484 ESRGQITFDKFGSLK
-499 ENTLTSVPNPQ
+499 QNTLTSVPNPQ

-536 VYILPKSTSDA
+536 VYILPESKSDA
-547 ITSSGNGVAEGF
+547 ITASGNGVAEGF

-569 SIIAQFTNGKTVTV
+569 SIVVQFTNGKTATV

>member
-148 GRLNGTNDLVTS
+148 GRLNGTNNLVTS

-205 SAVLNTATQRIGLNL
+205 SAVLNTATQKTGLSIKNG
-220 TQVDNTTNIATFK
+220 DDKDIATFK
-233 PTNVKVTFGGTM
+233 PTSVKVSFGGTM
-245 QAGQGRQQPAPEK
+245 QAGQGTQ
-258 GDEVEITLTDG
+258 GDTVEVVLNDG
-269 KTPEKTQTYKATLDD
+269 KTDKTYQITLDD
-284 NLNFKGEI
+284 NLNFKGDI
-292 TLPEDFDST
+292 TLPDDFDST
-301 KVTVKS
+301 NVKVKS

-313 GQTDITIDTNQ
+313 GQGQTDIEIAENQ
-324 LPTITKTATTGTL
+324 LPTLSKTATTGTL
-337 SGNLAGATQTGTKG
+337 NGNLAGATQTDTKG

-365 KVIITLKDKNGK
+365 RVVITLKDKNNK
-377 TLTTDAITIN
+377 TLTTNEITI
-387 NDNKTFSLENLNA
+387 DSANKTFSLANLNA

-409 SIATITQVGERSTY
+409 SVASITQVGERSTY

-441 LKYNLHFTERGKGKD
+441 LKYNLHLTN
-456 KDGKDKDT
+456 T
-464 DYIYEVVA
+464 DRTSADDFIYEVVA

-484 ESRGRIVFDEFGSLK
+484 ESRGQIIFDKFGSLK
-499 ENTLTSVPNPQ
+499 QNTLTSVPNPQ
-510 GGTININFGTPT
+510 GGVININFGTPT
-522 NSPSTDRTGAGWDG
+522 NSPSTNRTGAGWDG
-536 VYILPKSTSDA
+536 VYILPGSTSDA
-547 ITSSGNGVAEGF
+547 ITASGNGVAEGF

-569 SIIAQFTNGKTVTV
+569 SIVVQFTNGKTVTV

>member
-205 SAVLNTATQRIGLNL
+205 SAVLNTATQKVGLN
-220 TQVDNTTNIATFK
+220 TEKTDKTSVATFK
-233 PTNVKVTFGGTM
+233 PTSVKVSFGGSV
-245 QAGQGRQQPAPEK
+245 QANQGAAEN
-258 GDEVEITLTDG
+258 DEVEITLTDG
-269 KTPEKTQTYKATLDD
+269 KTPENTKIYKTKLDA
-284 NLNFKGEI
+284 NLNFTSEVTI
-292 TLPEDFDST
+292 PDDFDTTNVSI
-301 KVTVKS
+301 KS
-307 AKVKKT
+307 AVVKKQGGT
-313 GQTDITIDTNQ
+313 TQTIDGTT
-324 LPTITKTATTGTL
+324 LTKTATTGTL
-337 SGNLAGATQTGTKG
+337 SGSLAGATQTDTKG

-365 KVIITLKDKNGK
+365 RVVITLKDKSGK

-387 NDNKTFSLENLNA
+387 NADKTFSLPNLNA

-409 SIATITQVGERSTY
+409 SVATITQVGERSTY

-441 LKYNLHFTERGKGKD
+441 LKYNLHLTNTNRTS
-456 KDGKDKDT
+456 T
-464 DYIYEVVA
+464 DDFIYEVVA
-472 GVYDDNGALIGT
+472 GVYDDDGALIGT
-484 ESRGRIVFDEFGSLK
+484 ESHGQITFNQHGALIS
-499 ENTLTSVPNPQ
+499 NTLTSVPNPQ
-510 GGTININFGTPT
+510 GGVININFGTPT

-536 VYILPKSTSDA
+536 VYILPGSTSDA

-569 SIIAQFTNGKTVTV
+569 SIIVQFTNGKTVTV

>member
-76 SFTDGEGEFD
+76 SFTDGKGEFD
-86 VGLMGKGF
+86 VALMGKGF

-205 SAVLNTATQRIGLNL
+205 SAVLNTATQKIGLN
-220 TQVDNTTNIATFK
+220 TEKTDKTSVATFK
-233 PTNVKVTFGGTM
+233 PTNVKVSFGGTM
-245 QAGQGRQQPAPEK
+245 QAGQGTK
-258 GDEVEITLTDG
+258 GDKVEVVLNDG
-269 KTPEKTQTYKATLDD
+269 KTDKNYEIELDE
-284 NLNFKGEI
+284 NLNFKGDI
-292 TLPEDFDST
+292 TLPNTFDST
-301 KVTVKS
+301 NVKVKS
-307 AKVKKT
+307 AKLKPANGGAETEIK
-313 GQTDITIDTNQ
+313 DN

-337 SGNLAGATQTGTKG
+337 NGDLAGATQTDTKG

-365 KVIITLKDKNGK
+365 RVVITLRDKNGK
-377 TLTTDAITIN
+377 TLITNELTID
-387 NDNKTFSLENLNA
+387 NDKKFSLTNLNA

-409 SIATITQVGERSTY
+409 SVTSITQVGERSTY

-441 LKYNLHFTERGKGKD
+441 LKYNLHLTNTNRTEKD
-456 KDGKDKDT
+456 DF
-464 DYIYEVVA
+464 IYEVVA
-472 GVYDDNGALIGT
+472 GVYDDNGALIGS
-484 ESRGRIVFDEFGSLK
+484 ESRGQIIFDKFGSLK
-499 ENTLTSVPNPQ
+499 QNTLTSVPNPQ

-536 VYILPKSTSDA
+536 VYILPESKSDA
-547 ITSSGNGVAEGF
+547 ITASGNGVAEGF

-569 SIIAQFTNGKTVTV
+569 SIVVQFTNGKTATV

>member
-205 SAVLNTATQRIGLNL
+205 SAVLNTATQKTGLNL
-220 TQVDNTTNIATFK
+220 TQADNTTNIATFK
-233 PTNVKVTFGGTM
+233 PTSVKVSFGGTM
-245 QAGQGRQQPAPEK
+245 QAGGQGQPTK
-258 GDEVEITLTDG
+258 GGKVEVVLNDGTTDKTYQIELDE
-269 KTPEKTQTYKATLDD
+269 
-284 NLNFKGEI
+284 NLNFKGDI
-292 TLPEDFDST
+292 TLPDDFDST
-301 KVTVKS
+301 KVKVKS
-307 AKVKKT
+307 AKLKPANGGAETEIK
-313 GQTDITIDTNQ
+313 DN

-337 SGNLAGATQTGTKG
+337 NGDLAGATQTDTKG

-365 KVIITLKDKNGK
+365 RVVITLKDKNGK
-377 TLTTDAITIN
+377 TLTTNELTID
-387 NDNKTFSLENLNA
+387 NDKKFSLTNLNA

-409 SIATITQVGERSTY
+409 SVATITQVGERSTY

-441 LKYNLHFTERGKGKD
+441 LKYNLHLTNTNRTEKD
-456 KDGKDKDT
+456 DF
-464 DYIYEVVA
+464 IYEVVA

-484 ESRGRIVFDEFGSLK
+484 ESRGQITFDKFGSLK
-499 ENTLTSVPNPQ
+499 QNTLTSVPNPQ
-510 GGTININFGTPT
+510 GGVININFGTPT

-536 VYILPKSTSDA
+536 VYILPESKSDA
-547 ITSSGNGVAEGF
+547 ITASGNGVAEGF
-559 FNRYQIEQDG
+559 FNRYQIKQDG
-569 SIIAQFTNGKTVTV
+569 SIVVQFTNGKTATV

>member
-205 SAVLNTATQRIGLNL
+205 SAVLNTATQKTGLNL
-220 TQVDNTTNIATFK
+220 TQTDNATNIATFK
-233 PTNVKVTFGGTM
+233 PTNVRVSFGGTM
-245 QAGQGRQQPAPEK
+245 QAGGQGQPTK
-258 GDEVEITLTDG
+258 GDKVEVVLNDGTTD
-269 KTPEKTQTYKATLDD
+269 KTYQIELDE

-292 TLPEDFDST
+292 TLPENFDST
-301 KVTVKS
+301 NVKVKS
-307 AKVKKT
+307 AKLKPANGGAETEIK
-313 GQTDITIDTNQ
+313 DN
-324 LPTITKTATTGTL
+324 LPTISKTATTGTL
-337 SGNLAGATQTGTKG
+337 SGNLAGATQTDTKG

-365 KVIITLKDKNGK
+365 RVVITLKDKNGK
-377 TLTTDAITIN
+377 TLTTNELAID
-387 NDNKTFSLENLNA
+387 NDKKFSLTNLNA

-409 SIATITQVGERSTY
+409 SIASITQVGERSTY

-441 LKYNLHFTERGKGKD
+441 LKYNLHFTERGKD
-456 KDGKDKDT
+456 KDGKDT

-484 ESRGRIVFDEFGSLK
+484 ESHGQITFNQHGALIS
-499 ENTLTSVPNPQ
+499 NTLTSVPNPQ

-522 NSPSTDRTGAGWDG
+522 NSPSTNRTGAGWDG
-536 VYILPKSTSDA
+536 VYILPESKSDA
-547 ITSSGNGVAEGF
+547 ITASGNGVAEGF

-569 SIIAQFTNGKTVTV
+569 SIVVQFTNGKTVTV

>member
-76 SFTDGEGEFD
+76 SFTDGGGEFD
-86 VGLMGKGF
+86 VALMGKGF

-197 QATFKGTI
+197 QATFKGTM
-205 SAVLNTATQRIGLNL
+205 SAVLNTSTQKIGLN
-220 TQVDNTTNIATFK
+220 TEKTDKTSVATFK

-245 QAGQGRQQPAPEK
+245 QAEQGTQ
-258 GDEVEITLTDG
+258 GDTVEVVLNDGTTD
-269 KTPEKTQTYKATLDD
+269 KTYQIKLGE
-284 NLNFKGEI
+284 NLNFTGDI
-292 TLPEDFDST
+292 TLPDDFDST
-301 KVTVKS
+301 NVKVKS
-307 AKVKKT
+307 AKLKPANGGTEIEIK
-313 GQTDITIDTNQ
+313 DN
-324 LPTITKTATTGTL
+324 LPTLSKTATTGTL
-337 SGNLAGATQTGTKG
+337 SGSLAGATQTDTKG

-365 KVIITLKDKNGK
+365 RVVITLKDKNGK
-377 TLTTDAITIN
+377 TLTTDAITIDN
-387 NDNKTFSLENLNA
+387 ANKTFSLTNLSA

-409 SIATITQVGERSTY
+409 SVATITQVGERSTY

-441 LKYNLHFTERGKGKD
+441 LKYNLHLTN
-456 KDGKDKDT
+456 T
-464 DYIYEVVA
+464 DRTSTDNFIYEVVA
-472 GVYDDNGALIGT
+472 GVYDDNGALIGS
-484 ESRGRIVFDEFGSLK
+484 ESRGQIVFDKFGSLK

-510 GGTININFGTPT
+510 GGVININFGTPT
-522 NSPSTDRTGAGWDG
+522 NNPSTDRTGAGWDG
-536 VYILPKSTSDA
+536 VYILPESKSDA
-547 ITSSGNGVAEGF
+547 ITASGNGVAEGF

>member
-205 SAVLNTATQRIGLNL
+205 SAVLNTATQRIGLN
-220 TQVDNTTNIATFK
+220 TEKTDKTSVATFK
-233 PTNVKVTFGGTM
+233 PTSVKVTFGGTM
-245 QAGQGRQQPAPEK
+245 QAGQGTK
-258 GDEVEITLTDG
+258 GDTVEVVLNDGTTD
-269 KTPEKTQTYKATLDD
+269 KTYQIELGES
-284 NLNFKGEI
+284 LNFKGEI
-292 TLPEDFDST
+292 TLPENFDST

-307 AKVKKT
+307 AEVKKT
-313 GQTDITIDTNQ
+313 GQGQTDIEIAENQ
-324 LPTITKTATTGTL
+324 LPTLTKTATTGTL
-337 SGNLAGATQTGTKG
+337 NGNLAGATQTGTKG
-351 DDGKPLAAQIQNGD
+351 DDDKPLAAQIQNGD
-365 KVIITLKDKNGK
+365 RVVITLKDKNGK
-377 TLTTDAITIN
+377 TLTTDEITIK
-387 NDNKTFSLENLNA
+387 NDDKTFPLTNLNA
-400 TDGFDMASA
+400 TGDFDMASA
-409 SIATITQVGERSTY
+409 RVESITQVGERSTY

-441 LKYNLHFTERGKGKD
+441 LKYNLHLTNTNRTSADNF
-456 KDGKDKDT
+456 
-464 DYIYEVVA
+464 IYEVVA
-472 GVYDDNGALIGT
+472 GVYDDNGALIGE
-484 ESRGRIVFDEFGSLK
+484 ESRGQITFNQHGALIS
-499 ENTLTSVPNPQ
+499 NTLTSVPNPQ
-510 GGTININFGTPT
+510 GGVININFGTPT
-522 NSPSTDRTGAGWDG
+522 NSPSTNRTGAGWDG
-536 VYILPKSTSDA
+536 VYILPDSKSDA

-569 SIIAQFTNGKTVTV
+569 SIVVQFTNGKTVTV

-603 NFMATSNSG
+603 NFMETSNSG

>member
-205 SAVLNTATQRIGLNL
+205 SAVLNTATQKTGLNL
-220 TQVDNTTNIATFK
+220 TQADGTTSIATFK
-233 PTNVKVTFGGTM
+233 PTNVKVSFGGSV
-245 QAGQGRQQPAPEK
+245 QANQGAAEN
-258 GDEVEITLTDG
+258 DEVEITLTDG
-269 KTPEKTQTYKATLDD
+269 KDPEKTQIYKTKLDK
-284 NLNFKGEI
+284 NLNFTSEVTI
-292 TLPEDFDST
+292 PDDFDTTNVSI
-301 KVTVKS
+301 KS
-307 AKVKKT
+307 AVVKKQ
-313 GQTDITIDTNQ
+313 GQADITINGTT
-324 LPTITKTATTGTL
+324 LTKTATTGTL
-337 SGNLAGATQTGTKG
+337 SGNLAGATQTDTKG
-351 DDGKPLAAQIQNGD
+351 DGGKPLAAQIQNGD
-365 KVIITLKDKNGK
+365 RVVITLKDKNGK
-377 TLTTDAITIN
+377 TLTTNELTID
-387 NDNKTFSLENLNA
+387 NDKNFPLTNLNA

-409 SIATITQVGERSTY
+409 SVVSITQVGERSTY

-441 LKYNLHFTERGKGKD
+441 LKYNLHLTNTNRTEKD
-456 KDGKDKDT
+456 DF
-464 DYIYEVVA
+464 IYEVVA

-484 ESRGRIVFDEFGSLK
+484 ESRGQITFDKFGSLK
-499 ENTLTSVPNPQ
+499 QNTLTSVPNPQ
-510 GGTININFGTPT
+510 GGVININFGTPT

-536 VYILPKSTSDA
+536 VYILPDSKSDA
-547 ITSSGNGVAEGF
+547 ITASGNGVAEGF

-569 SIIAQFTNGKTVTV
+569 SIIVQFTNGKTVTV

-603 NFMATSNSG
+603 NFMETSNSG

>member
-76 SFTDGEGEFD
+76 SFTDGGGEFD
-86 VGLMGKGF
+86 VALMGKGF

-205 SAVLNTATQRIGLNL
+205 
-220 TQVDNTTNIATFK
+220 K
-233 PTNVKVTFGGTM
+233 
-245 QAGQGRQQPAPEK
+245 
-258 GDEVEITLTDG
+258 DE
-269 KTPEKTQTYKATLDD
+269 
-284 NLNFKGEI
+284 
-292 TLPEDFDST
+292 
-301 KVTVKS
+301 
-307 AKVKKT
+307 
-313 GQTDITIDTNQ
+313 
-324 LPTITKTATTGTL
+324 
-337 SGNLAGATQTGTKG
+337 
-351 DDGKPLAAQIQNGD
+351 
-365 KVIITLKDKNGK
+365 NGK
-377 TLTTDAITIN
+377 TLTTDAITIDN
-387 NDNKTFSLENLNA
+387 ANKTFSLTNLSA

-409 SIATITQVGERSTY
+409 SVATITQVGERSTY

-441 LKYNLHFTERGKGKD
+441 LKCNLHLTN
-456 KDGKDKDT
+456 T
-464 DYIYEVVA
+464 DRTSADNFIYEVVA
-472 GVYDDNGALIGT
+472 GVYDDNGALIGS
-484 ESRGRIVFDEFGSLK
+484 ESRGRIVFDKFGSLK

-510 GGTININFGTPT
+510 GGVININFGTPT
-522 NSPSTDRTGAGWDG
+522 NNPSTDRTGAGWDG
-536 VYILPKSTSDA
+536 VYILPESKSDA
-547 ITSSGNGVAEGF
+547 ITASGNGVAEGF

>member
-76 SFTDGEGEFD
+76 SFTDGAGEFD

-148 GRLNGTNDLVTS
+148 GRLNGTNNLVTS

-205 SAVLNTATQRIGLNL
+205 SAVLNTATQKTGLNL
-220 TQVDNTTNIATFK
+220 TQADGTTSIATFK

-245 QAGQGRQQPAPEK
+245 QAGGQPAPAAN
-258 GDEVEITLTDG
+258 DTVEITLTDG
-269 KTPEKTQTYKATLDD
+269 KTPPTEQTYTAKLDE

-292 TLPEDFDST
+292 TLPDTFDST
-301 KVTVKS
+301 NVKVKS
-307 AKVKKT
+307 AKIKKD
-313 GQTDITIDTNQ
+313 GQNDITIAENQ
-324 LPTITKTATTGTL
+324 LPTLIKTATTGTL
-337 SGNLAGATQTGTKG
+337 SGSLAGATQTNTKG

-365 KVIITLKDKNGK
+365 RVVITLKDKNNK
-377 TLTTDAITIN
+377 TLTTNELTIN
-387 NDNKTFSLENLNA
+387 DKKEFSLANLNA

-409 SIATITQVGERSTY
+409 SVATITQVGERSTY

-441 LKYNLHFTERGKGKD
+441 LKYNLHFTERGKD
-456 KDGKDKDT
+456 EDGKDT

-472 GVYDDNGALIGT
+472 GVYDDNGALIGS
-484 ESRGRIVFDEFGSLK
+484 ESRGQIIFDKFGSLK
-499 ENTLTSVPNPQ
+499 QNTLTSVPNPQ

-522 NSPSTDRTGAGWDG
+522 NQPSTDRTGAGWDG
-536 VYILPKSTSDA
+536 VYILPDSKSDA

-569 SIIAQFTNGKTVTV
+569 SIIVQFTNGKTVTV

>member
-44 IFYQRVVSRSANPAE
+44 IFYQRVVSRSSNPAE

-205 SAVLNTATQRIGLNL
+205 SAVLNTATQKTGLNL
-220 TQVDNTTNIATFK
+220 TQTDDTTNIATFK
-233 PTNVKVTFGGTM
+233 PTSVKVSFGGTM
-245 QAGQGRQQPAPEK
+245 QAGQGAQ
-258 GDEVEITLTDG
+258 GDKVEVVLNDGTTD
-269 KTPEKTQTYKATLDD
+269 KTYQIELDE

-292 TLPEDFDST
+292 TLPDDFDST
-301 KVTVKS
+301 NVKVKS
-307 AKVKKT
+307 AKLKKADGT
-313 GQTDITIDTNQ
+313 ETEITDN
-324 LPTITKTATTGTL
+324 LPTLTKTATTGTL
-337 SGNLAGATQTGTKG
+337 SGNLAGATQTDTQG

-365 KVIITLKDKNGK
+365 RVVITLRDKNNK
-377 TLTTDAITIN
+377 TLTTDEITIK
-387 NDNKTFSLENLNA
+387 NDDKTFSLANLNA
-400 TDGFDMASA
+400 TGDFDMASA
-409 SIATITQVGERSTY
+409 SVASITQVGERSTY

-441 LKYNLHFTERGKGKD
+441 LKYNLHLANTNRTEKD
-456 KDGKDKDT
+456 DF
-464 DYIYEVVA
+464 IYEVVA
-472 GVYDDNGALIGT
+472 GVYDDDGALIGS
-484 ESRGRIVFDEFGSLK
+484 ESRGQIIFDKFGSLK
-499 ENTLTSVPNPQ
+499 QNTLTSVPNPQ
-510 GGTININFGTPT
+510 GGVININFGTPT
-522 NSPSTDRTGAGWDG
+522 NGNQPSTDRTGAGWDG
-536 VYILPKSTSDA
+536 VYILPESKSDA
-547 ITSSGNGVAEGF
+547 ITASGNGVAEGF

-569 SIIAQFTNGKTVTV
+569 SIIVQFTNGKTVTV

-603 NFMATSNSG
+603 NFMETSNSG

>member
-76 SFTDGEGEFD
+76 SFTDGGGEFD
-86 VGLMGKGF
+86 VALMGKGF

-197 QATFKGTI
+197 QATFKGTM
-205 SAVLNTATQRIGLNL
+205 SAVLNTSTQKIGLN
-220 TQVDNTTNIATFK
+220 TEKTDKTSVATFK

-245 QAGQGRQQPAPEK
+245 QAEQGTQ
-258 GDEVEITLTDG
+258 GDTVEVVLNDGTTD
-269 KTPEKTQTYKATLDD
+269 KTYQIKLGE
-284 NLNFKGEI
+284 NLNFTGDI
-292 TLPEDFDST
+292 TLPDDFDST
-301 KVTVKS
+301 NVKVKS
-307 AKVKKT
+307 AKLKPANGGTEIEIK
-313 GQTDITIDTNQ
+313 DN
-324 LPTITKTATTGTL
+324 LPTLSKTATTGTL
-337 SGNLAGATQTGTKG
+337 SGSLAGATQTDTKG

-365 KVIITLKDKNGK
+365 RVVITLKDKNGK
-377 TLTTDAITIN
+377 TLTTDAITIDN
-387 NDNKTFSLENLNA
+387 ANKTFSLTNLSA

-409 SIATITQVGERSTY
+409 SVATITQVGERSTY

-441 LKYNLHFTERGKGKD
+441 LKYNLHLTN
-456 KDGKDKDT
+456 T
-464 DYIYEVVA
+464 DRTSTDNFIYEVVA
-472 GVYDDNGALIGT
+472 GVYDDNGALIGS
-484 ESRGRIVFDEFGSLK
+484 ESRGQIVFDKFGSLK

-510 GGTININFGTPT
+510 GGVININFGTPT
-522 NSPSTDRTGAGWDG
+522 NNPSTDRTGAGWDG
-536 VYILPKSTSDA
+536 VYILPGSTSDA
-547 ITSSGNGVAEGF
+547 ITASGNGVAEGF

-569 SIIAQFTNGKTVTV
+569 SIIVQFTNGKTVTV

>member
-205 SAVLNTATQRIGLNL
+205 SAVLNTTTQKIGLN
-220 TQVDNTTNIATFK
+220 TEKTNKTSVATFK
-233 PTNVKVTFGGTM
+233 PTGVKVSFGGTM
-245 QAGQGRQQPAPEK
+245 QAGQGGQQPAPAN
-258 GDEVEITLTDG
+258 GDEVEIVLTDG
-269 KTPEKTQTYKATLDD
+269 KNPENTQTYKATLDK
-284 NLNFKGEI
+284 NLNFTGEI
-292 TLPEDFDST
+292 TLPDTFDST
-301 KVTVKS
+301 NVTVKS

-313 GQTDITIDTNQ
+313 GQADIDIDNNQ

-337 SGNLAGATQTGTKG
+337 SGNLAGATQTDTKG

-365 KVIITLKDKNGK
+365 RVVITLKDKNDK
-377 TLTTDAITIN
+377 TLTTNELTID
-387 NDNKTFSLENLNA
+387 NDKKFSLTNLNA

-409 SIATITQVGERSTY
+409 SVATITQVGERSTY

-441 LKYNLHFTERGKGKD
+441 LKYNLHLTN
-456 KDGKDKDT
+456 T
-464 DYIYEVVA
+464 DRTSTDDFIYEVVA
-472 GVYDDNGALIGT
+472 GVYDDNGALIGE
-484 ESRGRIVFDEFGSLK
+484 ESRGQITFNQHGALIS
-499 ENTLTSVPNPQ
+499 NTLTSVPNPK
-510 GGTININFGTPT
+510 GGVININFGTPT

-536 VYILPKSTSDA
+536 VYILPGSKSDA

-569 SIIAQFTNGKTVTV
+569 SIIVQFTNGKTVTV

>member
-148 GRLNGTNDLVTS
+148 GRLNGTNNLVTS

-205 SAVLNTATQRIGLNL
+205 SAVLNTATQKIGLN
-220 TQVDNTTNIATFK
+220 TEKTDNTSVATFK

-245 QAGQGRQQPAPEK
+245 QAGQDGQPAPAAN
-258 GDEVEITLTDG
+258 DTVEIVLTDG
-269 KTPEKTQTYKATLDD
+269 KDPENTQTYKATLDD

-292 TLPEDFDST
+292 TLPDDFDST
-301 KVTVKS
+301 NVKVKS
-307 AKVKKT
+307 AKIKKT
-313 GQTDITIDTNQ
+313 GQADIEIKNDEF
-324 LPTITKTATTGTL
+324 PTLSKTATTGTL
-337 SGNLAGATQTGTKG
+337 NGNLAGATQSNTMG
-351 DDGKPLAAQIQNGD
+351 DDKKPLAAQIQNGD
-365 KVIITLKDKNGK
+365 RVVITLKDKTGK
-377 TLTTDAITIN
+377 TLTTNELTIN
-387 NDNKTFSLENLNA
+387 ADKTFSLANLNA

-409 SIATITQVGERSTY
+409 SVATITQVGERSTY

-441 LKYNLHFTERGKGKD
+441 LKYNLHLTNTDRTEKD
-456 KDGKDKDT
+456 DF
-464 DYIYEVVA
+464 IYEVVA
-472 GVYDDNGALIGT
+472 GVYDDNGALIGS
-484 ESRGRIVFDEFGSLK
+484 ESRGQITFNQHGALIS
-499 ENTLTSVPNPQ
+499 NTLTSVPNPQ

-522 NSPSTDRTGAGWDG
+522 NSPSTNRTGAGWDG
-536 VYILPKSTSDA
+536 VYILPESKSDA
-547 ITSSGNGVAEGF
+547 ITASGNGVAEGF

-569 SIIAQFTNGKTVTV
+569 SIVVQFTNGKTVTV

>member
-86 VGLMGKGF
+86 VALMGKGF

-205 SAVLNTATQRIGLNL
+205 SAVLNTATQKIGLN
-220 TQVDNTTNIATFK
+220 TEKTDKTSIATFK
-233 PTNVKVTFGGTM
+233 PTGVKVSFGGTM
-245 QAGQGRQQPAPEK
+245 QAGQGEQ
-258 GDEVEITLTDG
+258 GDTVEVVLNDG
-269 KTPEKTQTYKATLDD
+269 KTDQTYQITLDD
-284 NLNFKGEI
+284 NLNFKGDI
-292 TLPEDFDST
+292 TLPDDFDST

-307 AKVKKT
+307 AKVKK
-313 GQTDITIDTNQ
+313 GQGQADIEIPANQ
-324 LPTITKTATTGTL
+324 LPTLTKTATTGTL
-337 SGNLAGATQTGTKG
+337 SGNLAGATQTDTKG
-351 DDGKPLAAQIQNGD
+351 DDSKPLAAQIQKGD
-365 KVIITLKDKNGK
+365 RVVITLKDKNNK

-387 NDNKTFSLENLNA
+387 NDDKTFPLTNLTA
-400 TDGFDMASA
+400 TNGFDMASA
-409 SIATITQVGERSTY
+409 RVESITQVGERSTY

-441 LKYNLHFTERGKGKD
+441 LKYNLHLTN
-456 KDGKDKDT
+456 T
-464 DYIYEVVA
+464 DRTSTDDFIYEVVA
-472 GVYDDNGALIGT
+472 GVYDDNGALIGE
-484 ESRGRIVFDEFGSLK
+484 ESRGQITFNQHGALIS
-499 ENTLTSVPNPQ
+499 NTLTSVPNPQ
-510 GGTININFGTPT
+510 GGVININFGTPT
-522 NSPSTDRTGAGWDG
+522 NNPSTDRTGAGWDG
-536 VYILPKSTSDA
+536 VYILPNSTSDA

-569 SIIAQFTNGKTVTV
+569 SIIVQFTNGKTVTV

>member
-205 SAVLNTATQRIGLNL
+205 SAVLNTATQRIGLN
-220 TQVDNTTNIATFK
+220 TKKTDDTSVATFK
-233 PTNVKVTFGGTM
+233 PTNVKVSFGGTM
-245 QAGQGRQQPAPEK
+245 QAGQDTQ
-258 GDEVEITLTDG
+258 GDTVEVVLNDG
-269 KTPEKTQTYKATLDD
+269 KTDKTYQIKLGES
-284 NLNFKGEI
+284 LNFTGNI
-292 TLPEDFDST
+292 TLPNDFDST
-301 KVTVKS
+301 NVKVTS
-307 AKVKKT
+307 AKLKKADGAET
-313 GQTDITIDTNQ
+313 EIKDN

-337 SGNLAGATQTGTKG
+337 SGSLAGATQTDTKG
-351 DDGKPLAAQIQNGD
+351 DDDKPLAAQIQNGD
-365 KVIITLKDKNGK
+365 RVVITLKDKNGK
-377 TLTTDAITIN
+377 TLTTNELTIN
-387 NDNKTFSLENLNA
+387 DDKTFSLTNLNA

-409 SIATITQVGERSTY
+409 SVESITQVGERSTY

-441 LKYNLHFTERGKGKD
+441 LKYNLHLTNTNRTSSDDF
-456 KDGKDKDT
+456 
-464 DYIYEVVA
+464 IYEVVA
-472 GVYDDNGALIGT
+472 GVYDDDGALIGT
-484 ESRGRIVFDEFGSLK
+484 ESRGQITFDKFGSLK

-510 GGTININFGTPT
+510 GGVININFGTPT
-522 NSPSTDRTGAGWDG
+522 NQPSTNRTGAGWDG
-536 VYILPKSTSDA
+536 VYILPDSKSDA

-627 ALFVGQKLEMSNTDL
+627 ALFVGKKLEMSNTDL